1 MFSTVQ
7 NAFQQ
12 LHDVIVQALH
22 LTSEAKQLATLPGI
36 HTVQHHVRHRAIQLC
51 DPLLPELFQLRPPHV
66 RIRRIEAERHP
77 QNRFTFGFI
86 QRLVHGLEAVQQVHF
101 GEHHIQRYLA
111 VQRQPYLLQ
120 PLMNISDVSLPLRF
134 IRGHHLMKIDGE
146 NNAV

>member
-22 LTSEAKQLATLPGI
+22 LASEAKQLATLPGI

-77 QNRFTFGFI
+77 RTASRSALSSDWYMASKPYSRSI
-86 QRLVHGLEAVQQVHF
+86 LVNTTYSGTWLCKDS
-101 GEHHIQRYLA
+101 R
-111 VQRQPYLLQ
+111 
-120 PLMNISDVSLPLRF
+120 ISCSR
-134 IRGHHLMKIDGE
+134 
-146 NNAV
+146 